1 MTQEEKQLLLKDL
14 CARLPYGVKGFIDG
28 FGTVHIKGH
37 ANFVA
42 DDIAIEH
49 NGDVSW
55 IEVNYFKPYL
65 RSMSSMTEE
74 ENAIFNNISNK
85 DRGYEKDEN
94 GWIRCDSIHTK
105 WGVWP
110 DGCAKLLDYLNSIH
124 IDYRGLILIGL
135 ALEAPE
141 GMYKT
146 K

>member
-1 MTQEEKQLLLKDL
+1 MTKEEKQLLLKDL

-28 FGTVHIKGH
+28 FGTVHLKGH

-65 RSMSSMTEE
+65 RPMSSMTADEE
-74 ENAIFNNISNK
+74 YEYHQCKNIDYLEICEMK
-85 DRGYEKDEN
+85 
-94 GWIRCDSIHTK
+94 HTK
-105 WGVWP
+105 MLETTALCFSHAIDW
-110 DGCAKLLDYLNSIH
+110 LNKKGF
-124 IDYRGLILIGL
+124 DYRGLIEKGL
-135 ALEAPE
+135 AIEAPE

-146 K
+146 E